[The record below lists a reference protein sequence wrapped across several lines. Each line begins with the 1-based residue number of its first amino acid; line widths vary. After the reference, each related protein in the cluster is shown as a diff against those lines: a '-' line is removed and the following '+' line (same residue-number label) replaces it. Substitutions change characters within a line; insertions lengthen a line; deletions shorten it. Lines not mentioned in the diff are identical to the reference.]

1 MRRISAPATARPGPI
16 TAKPGVTLG
25 GVDGPAGGPW
35 GPLTLPPRAVLPASA
50 ASHVWSAP
58 TTEQPGYAGLLD
70 EAELARV
77 DRFKLASARSAFI
90 ASRAI
95 QRLVIGHY
103 LGLPPGA
110 VAIARDCQ
118 HCGADHGRPY
128 VQAAP
133 LDFSVSHT
141 KGWLLVAVVA
151 DGKVGVD
158 VEVVT
163 ETRAADELARQV
175 LGPAEQERF
184 GLLPRS
190 ERAAAFI
197 RAWTRKEAT
206 VKLTGHGIA
215 APFRHLDVTGDLA
228 VTSFPPPGW
237 PADPIHLRDLPPT
250 LDLAAALASTV
261 PIESVVYCGPVPAPP
276 G

>member
-1 MRRISAPATARPGPI
+1 MRRISTPLAARPGP
-16 TAKPGVTLG
+16 TAATPGVTLG
-25 GVDGPAGGPW
+25 AVDGPAGSPW
-35 GPLTLPPRAVLPASA
+35 GPLTLPPRTVLPAPGTC
-50 ASHVWSAP
+50 HLWSAP

-70 EAELARV
+70 EAERCRV

-90 ASRAI
+90 ASRAG
-95 QRLVIGHY
+95 QRLVVGHY
-103 LGLPPGA
+103 LGLPAGS
-110 VAIARDCQ
+110 VTIARDCR
-118 HCGADHGRPY
+118 HCGAEHGRPY
-128 VQAAP
+128 VRDAP

-163 ETRAADELARQV
+163 AARAADELARQV

-184 GLLPRS
+184 LLLPRS

-197 RAWTRKEAT
+197 RAWTRKEAA

-215 APFRHLDVTGDLA
+215 APFRHLDVTSDLA
-228 VTSFPPPGW
+228 TTSLPPPGW
-237 PADPIHLRDLPPT
+237 PADPIHLRDLPPAQ
-250 LDLAAALASTV
+250 DLAAALASTV
-261 PIESVVYCGPVPAPP
+261 PIEAVVHCGPIPAPP
-276 G
+276 T